1 MVNNQ
6 QKINEIVMEQLQNI
20 QEEIKNLSV
29 SLAKLPEQMA
39 EKFDDRYAFKRI
51 ELAVDRLGWLVIV
64 AVVGGV
70 LTMVLK

>member
-1 MVNNQ
+1 MPSNQ

-20 QEEIKNLSV
+20 REEIQSLSV
-29 SLAKLPEQMA
+29 NLAKLPEQMA
-39 EKFDDRYAFKRI
+39 EKFDNRYASKRT

-70 LTMVLK
+70 LSVVLK

>member
-1 MVNNQ
+1 
-6 QKINEIVMEQLQNI
+6 MEQLQNI

-39 EKFDDRYAFKRI
+39 EKFDDRYASKKT

-70 LTMVLK
+70 LSVVLK

>member
-6 QKINEIVMEQLQNI
+6 EKINEIVMEQLKNI

-39 EKFDDRYAFKRI
+39 EKFDDRYASKRI